1 MFNRN
6 ENYKYEIT
14 HRISSPKIRRCQG
27 PPKHIATFG
36 TERTG
41 VDCLRAWHC
50 CATMKPAMN
59 CVSFSENEAE
69 MPTCVQGLPYYTNSS
84 CGHWCTCGIANRAIL
99 SHRQT
104 GLIQIDVVEG
114 NICRMGWRS
123 APISW
128 VEKDLHPP
136 VASLERP
143 VLGPTCS
150 IQKTKKPEHLNECQQ
165 QSDPPRNSLRQQ
177 EVEVCE
183 HPKRRPPAKQ
193 WQHESSN
200 DKQKLSGVLFTFKTQ
215 TKVP

>member
-1 MFNRN
+1 
-6 ENYKYEIT
+6 
-14 HRISSPKIRRCQG
+14 
-27 PPKHIATFG
+27 
-36 TERTG
+36 
-41 VDCLRAWHC
+41 
-50 CATMKPAMN
+50 
-59 CVSFSENEAE
+59 

-143 VLGPTCS
+143 VLDPTCS

-193 WQHESSN
+193 WQHESSK